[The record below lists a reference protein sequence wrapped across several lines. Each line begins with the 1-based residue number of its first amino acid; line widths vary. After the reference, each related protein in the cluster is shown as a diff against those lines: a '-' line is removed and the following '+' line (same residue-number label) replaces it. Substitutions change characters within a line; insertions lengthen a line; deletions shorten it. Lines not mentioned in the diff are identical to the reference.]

1 MSPPR
6 PPATRH
12 ARHHGGGA
20 PPLCQ
25 WGVCALVP
33 KQLPQTPALPLRRRS
48 LFLRQLCTDTD
59 EARPR
64 ARVRAVESWPAALD
78 ARTGAACYPRTADEG
93 PVGHLL
99 RTHCSSVGRDAR
111 GVVATVL
118 NEGRRSATHPLFLH
132 YPAAATRSK
141 RGCRDSQPVWLWICG
156 WVALA
161 CRLQPLTCACAEK
174 AGQRLPPGFPLAS
187 GLWTTDALGLRR
199 RTWAAHNGR
208 GCHTAGQFAQC
219 IGGGGA
225 EAFSRPED
233 PRSALS
239 RQPSFFSW
247 QLVESSDMGG
257 YVAEPLGR

>member
-132 YPAAATRSK
+132 YPAAATRFQAGLPRQPASMAVDMWV
-141 RGCRDSQPVWLWICG
+141 GGTGVSLTASDMCLCRKGRP
-156 WVALA
+156 
-161 CRLQPLTCACAEK
+161 T
-174 AGQRLPPGFPLAS
+174 PPAGFPAR
-187 GLWTTDALGLRR
+187 LWPLDDGRAGTAAQDMGRAQRTWVSHRGAVCAVYRR
-199 RTWAAHNGR
+199 RR
-208 GCHTAGQFAQC
+208 
-219 IGGGGA
+219 
-225 EAFSRPED
+225 R
-233 PRSALS
+233 
-239 RQPSFFSW
+239 
-247 QLVESSDMGG
+247 
-257 YVAEPLGR
+257 